1 MDKRARLDT
10 VAQDVACV
18 GLNRM
23 ILLAAVLLQ
32 AAALAATPAEA
43 RKDDKTI
50 VVVGQRLTS
59 TERALA
65 ECIARNCPPKEEID
79 ASLAHAE
86 NQFLA
91 GDYVAS
97 RRTLLKARRRNQK
110 YAKDLPV
117 DVADLIRANGR
128 LASLNGQSNSARIN
142 SIDSLD
148 VLKSGLGNSDP
159 RVLMQRLLVGDNFA
173 KEIRIYAAVE
183 VYGKVAKQ
191 AADAGLKEVEG
202 SALLRTAVLYAAL
215 ASVNPRYDYQAR
227 KAIRRIQDTTDAELA
242 PFREAVVTLERRVKA
257 GNKAHDVE
265 KTELAK
271 TPSAERTDEA
281 VLVYAPPIKLSER
294 STSGSS
300 VVVMTGDSEPQWI
313 DVAFM
318 VRPDGTV
325 QDIDVVRQS
334 DNVRGQ
340 WIKAVEAALSK
351 RLYRPLA
358 MASDKPGLRRIERY
372 SLIYDVVSAKASNI
386 RVRSNVPRIEANDL
400 TVDKPS
406 G

>member
-10 VAQDVACV
+10 VAQDVARV
-18 GLNRM
+18 GLSRM
-23 ILLAAVLLQ
+23 ILLVAVMLQ
-32 AAALAATPAEA
+32 AAAAAATPAEA
-43 RKDDKTI
+43 LGNDKTI

-97 RRTLLKARRRNQK
+97 RRTLLKARSRNQK

-128 LASLNGQSNSARIN
+128 LASLNGQTNSSRIN
-142 SIDSLD
+142 AIDSLD
-148 VLKSGLGNSDP
+148 VLKSGLGKSDP
-159 RVLMQRLLVGDNFA
+159 RVLMQRLIVGDNFA
-173 KEIRIYAAVE
+173 KERRIYAAVE

-202 SALLRTAVLYAAL
+202 LALLRTAVLYGAL
-215 ASVNPRYDYQAR
+215 ASVEPAYDYQAR
-227 KAIRRIQDTTDAELA
+227 KAIRRIQDTTDADLA
-242 PFREAVVTLERRVKA
+242 PFREAVVTLERHLQA

-271 TPSAERTDEA
+271 TPLAQRTDKA
-281 VLVYAPPIKLSER
+281 VLVYAPAVTLPER
-294 STSGSS
+294 SKSGSG
-300 VVVMTGDSEPQWI
+300 VVLMTGDPEPQWI

-325 QDIDVVRQS
+325 QDVDVVRQS
-334 DNVRGQ
+334 DNVRGR
-340 WIKAVEAALSK
+340 WIEAVEAALAK

-358 MASDKPGLRRIERY
+358 MAADRPGLRRIERY

-386 RVRSNVPRIEANDL
+386 RVRSNVPRIEATDL

>member
-1 MDKRARLDT
+1 
-10 VAQDVACV
+10 
-18 GLNRM
+18 M
-23 ILLAAVLLQ
+23 ILLVVLLQ
-32 AAALAATPAEA
+32 AAAAAATPAQA
-43 RKDDKTI
+43 PDDDKTV

-91 GDYVAS
+91 GDYVES

-110 YAKDLPV
+110 YAKDLPI

-148 VLKSGLGNSDP
+148 VLKSGLGKSDP

-173 KEIRIYAAVE
+173 KERRIYAAVE

-202 SALLRTAVLYAAL
+202 LALLRTAVLYGAL
-215 ASVNPRYDYQAR
+215 ASVEPAYDYQAR
-227 KAIRRIQDTTDAELA
+227 KAIRRIQDTTDADLA
-242 PFREAVVTLERRVKA
+242 LFREAVVTLERRLKA
-257 GNKAHDVE
+257 GSKAHDVE

-271 TPSAERTDEA
+271 TPSAQRTDEA
-281 VLVYAPPIKLSER
+281 VLVYAPPITLPEHSK
-294 STSGSS
+294 SGSG
-300 VVVMTGDSEPQWI
+300 VVVMTGDPEPQWI

-334 DNVRGQ
+334 DNVRGR
-340 WIKAVEAALSK
+340 WIEAVEAALTK

-372 SLIYDVVSAKASNI
+372 SLIYDVASAATSRI
-386 RVRSNVPRIEANDL
+386 RVRSGVPRIEATDL

>member
-1 MDKRARLDT
+1 
-10 VAQDVACV
+10 
-18 GLNRM
+18 M
-23 ILLAAVLLQ
+23 ILLVAVMLQ
-32 AAALAATPAEA
+32 AAAAAATPAEA
-43 RKDDKTI
+43 LGNDKTI

-97 RRTLLKARRRNQK
+97 RRTLLKARSRNQK
-110 YAKDLPV
+110 YAKYLPV

-128 LASLNGQSNSARIN
+128 LASLNGQTNSSRIN
-142 SIDSLD
+142 AIDSLD
-148 VLKSGLGNSDP
+148 VLKSGLGKSDP
-159 RVLMQRLLVGDNFA
+159 RVLMQRLIVGDNFA
-173 KEIRIYAAVE
+173 KERRIYAAVE

-202 SALLRTAVLYAAL
+202 LALLRTAVLYGAL
-215 ASVNPRYDYQAR
+215 ASVEPAYDYQAR
-227 KAIRRIQDTTDAELA
+227 KAIRRIQDTTDADLA
-242 PFREAVVTLERRVKA
+242 PFREAVVTLERHLQA

-271 TPSAERTDEA
+271 TPLAQRTDKA
-281 VLVYAPPIKLSER
+281 VLVYAPAVTLPER
-294 STSGSS
+294 SKSGSG
-300 VVVMTGDSEPQWI
+300 VVLMTGDPEPQWI

-325 QDIDVVRQS
+325 QDVDVVRQS
-334 DNVRGQ
+334 DNVRGR
-340 WIKAVEAALSK
+340 WIEAVEAALAK

-358 MASDKPGLRRIERY
+358 MAADRPGLRRIERY

-386 RVRSNVPRIEANDL
+386 RVRSNVPRIEATDL